1 MNIPIENNPR
11 PNLKLNDPNNL
22 FLIDGSGYI
31 FRAFYGLPSMS
42 NNDGVPVNAVFGYT
56 KMLLKLID
64 DFKPIYVAVIFDV
77 ARKTFRNDLY
87 DLYKA
92 NRSDPPDELIPQ
104 FSIIRDATNA
114 IGLPVVEM
122 EGYEADDLIATYSD
136 IASKMNKNV
145 IIVSS
150 DKDLMQLVDQNI
162 TLFDPMKQ
170 FWINDDKVFEKFG
183 VYPNKVIDVQS
194 LAGDTSDNIPGV
206 PGIGIKTAAELINE
220 YGDLDQLLNRASEIK
235 QNKRRENLLEFADQ
249 AILSRSL
256 VTLKKDVPIKSQIE
270 EFKISS
276 ELELNK
282 LIPFLKTHGFKSIL
296 NKYENSRELQTN
308 ISKSEIKINPVNNIN
323 EYSSISKKYELI
335 ENKDQLIKFLENCY
349 SKSVIAFDCETN
361 SLNAKTADLVGISLS
376 CEEGLACYIPLRHG
390 QKLDDNQSDFNFDNV
405 KSFNQIHFED
415 AIELLKPI
423 LEDKS
428 ILKIGHNIKFDALV
442 VKQLHNGNINIDPIG
457 DTMCLSYVVDSGRV
471 DSHKLDAMA
480 FRELNHNTIKYED
493 VCGKGKN
500 KILFNQLSPSDALD
514 YASEDADIT
523 LAIYNRVLPRI
534 FNDKKFSV
542 YKRLENPLINVLI
555 EMENTGVT
563 INAQKLSEIS
573 KNLSDEIIKLEN
585 KIFDYSGKTFNVGS
599 PKQLGEILFDEMK
612 IEGGKRSKN
621 GSWQTSVEVLENL
634 SDLGHEIAQLI
645 LNWRHFS
652 KLKSTYTD
660 ALVEQINPKT
670 KRVHTNYSMVGAS
683 TGRLSS
689 SNPNLQNI
697 PIKTEEGRLIRTA
710 FESKPGFKI
719 VSMDYSQI
727 ELRLIAH
734 IADEIKM
741 LDAFNND
748 LDIHSDTAS
757 KVFGV
762 PINEMTSDLRRK
774 AKAINFGIIYGIS
787 AYGLAKQL
795 KCSANEAKEFIDSYF
810 KRFPRIRDYMEE
822 IKSKL
827 EENGFVETLFN
838 RRIYINDSNSKNQR
852 LKGFAERQAI
862 NAPIQG
868 SAADII
874 KLAMV
879 KIHKNLFNY
888 KNDVSMLMQ
897 VHDELVFEIKE
908 NSIDKYSKII
918 QEIMEHANLPRVSL
932 NVNLKVDTG
941 FGDNWAEAH

>member
-1 MNIPIENNPR
+1 MNIPIENNER
-11 PNLKLNDPNNL
+11 PTLKLNDPNNL

-42 NNDGVPVNAVFGYT
+42 NGNGVPVNAVFGYT

-64 DFKPIYVAVIFDV
+64 DFKPVYAAVIFDV

-92 NRSDPPDELIPQ
+92 NRSNPPEELIPQ
-104 FSIIRDATNA
+104 FSLIRDATNA

-122 EGYEADDLIATYSD
+122 EGYEADDLIATYCD
-136 IASKMNKNV
+136 MASKMNKNV

-150 DKDLMQLVDQNI
+150 DKDLMQLVDQN
-162 TLFDPMKQ
+162 TNLFDPMKQ
-170 FWINDDKVFEKFG
+170 FWINDEKVFEKFG

-206 PGIGIKTAAELINE
+206 PGIGVKTAAELINE
-220 YGDLDQLLNRASEIK
+220 FGDLDQLLSRASEIK
-235 QNKRRENLLEFADQ
+235 QNKRRENLLEYADQ

-256 VTLKKDVPIKSQIE
+256 VTLKKDVPIKFHIE
-270 EFKISS
+270 DFKISA
-276 ELELNK
+276 ELELNT
-282 LIPFLKTHGFKSIL
+282 LITFLKTHSFKSLL
-296 NKYENSRELQTN
+296 NKYENFEGLKSNTLKAESIIDPMEN
-308 ISKSEIKINPVNNIN
+308 IK
-323 EYSSISKKYELI
+323 EYRSISKNYKLI
-335 ENKDQLIKFLENCY
+335 EDKTQLKNFLEHCY
-349 SKSVIAFDCETN
+349 DKSLISFDCETN
-361 SLNAKTADLVGISLS
+361 SLNAKTAHLVGISLS
-376 CEEGLACYIPLRHG
+376 CEQGLACYIPLRHG
-390 QKLDDNQSDFNFDNV
+390 HKLDDNQSDFIFDNI
-405 KSFNQIHFED
+405 KSFNQVHFED

-442 VKQLHNGNINIDPIG
+442 LKQSHNGSINIDPIG
-457 DTMCLSYVVDSGRV
+457 DTMCISYVVDSGRV
-471 DSHKLDAMA
+471 DNHKLDSLAL
-480 FRELNHNTIKYED
+480 RELNHNTIKYED

-500 KILFNQLSPSDALD
+500 KILFHQLSPSDALD
-514 YASEDADIT
+514 YAAEDADVT
-523 LAIYNRVLPRI
+523 LAIYNRILPRI
-534 FNDKKFSV
+534 FNDKRFSV
-542 YKRLENPLINVLI
+542 YKRLENPLIKVLI

-573 KNLSDEIIKLEN
+573 KNLSGEILKLEN

-670 KRVHTNYSMVGAS
+670 NRVHTNYSMVGAS

-710 FESKPGFKI
+710 FESKSGFKI

-762 PINEMTSDLRRK
+762 PINETTSDLRRK

-795 KCSANEAKEFIDSYF
+795 KCSASEAKEFIDSYF

-822 IKSKL
+822 IKSNL
-827 EENGFVETLFN
+827 EENGYVETLFN
-838 RRIYINDSNSKNQR
+838 RRIYINDSNAKNQR
-852 LKGFAERQAI
+852 LRGFAERQAI

-879 KIHKNLFNY
+879 KIHKNLFEY

-897 VHDELVFEIKE
+897 VHDELVFEIRE
-908 NSIDKYSKII
+908 NRIDKYLKII
-918 QEIMEHANLPRVSL
+918 QEIMEHANLPKVSL